1 MSEALKRA
9 VQRAVLRML
18 APLVKLLMDV
28 GIGVGEF
35 TSLAKAAYVRAA
47 VEQARGAPG
56 ARSRPNATWIS
67 VVTGLTRVEVAAI
80 LARGESEP
88 ATNEIG
94 RQRAERVLSG
104 WWNDPDFQDEVG
116 RPRALEL
123 KGGQASF
130 ASLCA
135 RYSGDPQFAS
145 ILDELVRV
153 KAVRRLSD
161 DRVIAV
167 SRTYA
172 TVRWEPEGVLEAG
185 AELADHC
192 ATLLNNLKNPHRP
205 LFARRVQN
213 IQLDPRFAPML
224 IRDLTQQA
232 GDLADSMDDALND
245 PHHKAK
251 GANVDGALRLGIGFY
266 VFEERSEATPAI
278 PAREDKPRVRLTRA
292 GKKKRGMRA

>member
-18 APLVKLLMDV
+18 GPLVQLLMDV

-35 TSLAKAAYVRAA
+35 TSLAKLAYVRAA
-47 VEQARGAPG
+47 AEQARGAPG
-56 ARSRPNATWIS
+56 ARSRPNATRIS

-80 LARGESEP
+80 LALADGEP
-88 ATNEIG
+88 ALNEIG

-116 RPRALEL
+116 RPRTLEL
-123 KGGQASF
+123 KGGDASF
-130 ASLCA
+130 ATLYA

-153 KAVRRLSD
+153 RAVRRLSD

-172 TVRWEPEGVLEAG
+172 TVRWDPNGVLEAG

-205 LFARRVQN
+205 LFSRRVQN

-224 IRDLTQQA
+224 IRDLSQQA
-232 GDLADSMDDALND
+232 SVLADSMDDALND

-266 VFEERSEATPAI
+266 VFEEPAEGRSPI
-278 PAREDKPRVRLTRA
+278 PERQDKARAPRARGR
-292 GKKKRGMRA
+292 KKRRG

>member
-18 APLVKLLMDV
+18 GPLVQLLMDV

-35 TSLAKAAYVRAA
+35 TQLAKLAYVRAA

-56 ARSRPNATWIS
+56 ARSRPNATRIS
-67 VVTGLTRVEVAAI
+67 VITGLTRVEVAAI
-80 LARGESEP
+80 LALGEGEP
-88 ATNEIG
+88 TLNDIG

-116 RPRALEL
+116 RPRTLEL
-123 KGGQASF
+123 KGGTASF

-135 RYSGDPQFAS
+135 RYSGDPQYAS

-153 KAVRRLSD
+153 RAVRRLSD
-161 DRVIAV
+161 GRVGAL

-172 TVRWEPEGVLEAG
+172 TVRWDPNGVLEAG

-192 ATLLNNLKNPHRP
+192 TTLLNNLKNPHRP
-205 LFARRVQN
+205 FFARRVQN

-232 GDLADSMDDALND
+232 SVLADSMEDALND

-251 GANVDGALRLGIGFY
+251 GANVEGALRLGIGFY
-266 VFEERSEATPAI
+266 VFEEPAEGRSVI
-278 PAREDKPRVRLTRA
+278 PEREGQARASPRER
-292 GKKKRGMRA
+292 KKKRGVRA